1 MICVIAN
8 NSIVQ
13 GKEGKRMKNGVM
25 PSRKALYPTT
35 TTTTFPLLYPIAT
48 FTSFTTFPS
57 FTPFPLVYPMRWF
70 FAKSWC

>member
-13 GKEGKRMKNGVM
+13 GKKGKWIKNGAM
-25 PSRKALYPTT
+25 PSRKALYPTAT
-35 TTTTFPLLYPIAT
+35 TTAFPLLYPTTT
-48 FTSFTTFPS
+48 FISFTTFP
-57 FTPFPLVYPMRWF
+57 LVYPIRWF